1 MHAAEE
7 ALTAALQDGQHKYE
21 AGDWLAHSMED
32 HLDHA
37 GAHLEELLNTEELTE
52 EKLRTGLSHL
62 ICRAVMPSAARRV
75 ESNAARFSKIVVE
88 GAQAPH
94 QQQVGRGESKDDGL
108 SVRAKRGINDH
119 LTAFSAKARS
129 ELRRAPRRSYAARN
143 TKLTAQER
151 APLQA

>member
-1 MHAAEE
+1 VREFDETRWARLTSMAHADHESSRFTAGGDIHMANRTHTDDFRDVMHAAEE

-62 ICRAVMPSAARRV
+62 ICRAVMAWARR
-75 ESNAARFSKIVVE
+75 EQ
-88 GAQAPH
+88 G
-94 QQQVGRGESKDDGL
+94 
-108 SVRAKRGINDH
+108 
-119 LTAFSAKARS
+119 
-129 ELRRAPRRSYAARN
+129 
-143 TKLTAQER
+143 
-151 APLQA
+151 